1 MLQFHRW
8 NLSLRVRDN
17 VTTHFS
23 PANNLKNICFFLHWF
38 VHSKNQGNYK
48 QFSCLGKGKV
58 ITECSAKINVNHYK
72 PIRKLRNPNLNSIL
86 MTSSKK
92 TSWKKLKIT
101 QSLMP
106 VFFSLQGN
114 TTQNGFLLDL
124 SSIIYANNYHFN
136 DSRYVILIVRKQDA
150 TGLTYFWALSRMTR
164 VTGITRVTMV
174 TGMTGITRMTAWF
187 GWLEWLRMTR
197 VHD

>member
-1 MLQFHRW
+1 
-8 NLSLRVRDN
+8 
-17 VTTHFS
+17 
-23 PANNLKNICFFLHWF
+23 
-38 VHSKNQGNYK
+38 
-48 QFSCLGKGKV
+48 
-58 ITECSAKINVNHYK
+58 
-72 PIRKLRNPNLNSIL
+72 
-86 MTSSKK
+86 
-92 TSWKKLKIT
+92 
-101 QSLMP
+101 MP

-124 SSIIYANNYHFN
+124 SSIIYANNYHLN

-174 TGMTGITRMTAWF
+174 TGMTGITRMTAWL

-197 VHD
+197 IDD

>member
-1 MLQFHRW
+1 M
-8 NLSLRVRDN
+8 SLCVKDN
-17 VTTHFS
+17 VTIHFS
-23 PANNLKNICFFLHWF
+23 SASNLKNICFFPCWF
-38 VHSKNQGNYK
+38 VHSQNHGNYK
-48 QFSCLGKGKV
+48 RFSCLGKGKV

-72 PIRKLRNPNLNSIL
+72 QIRKLRNPNLNSIL
-86 MTSSKK
+86 MSSSKK

-106 VFFSLQGN
+106 VFFSLQGS

-174 TGMTGITRMTAWF
+174 TGMTGITFMTLWL